1 MRVQRTIAM
10 NPVEPAPMSLRIP
23 NGVPLTLDIQYL
35 DIGGRPFTEDLAAQL
50 QVTARSNSS
59 TDFYAVPATDIING
73 KARLTIAENIL
84 KDMNGYRI
92 RLVGTYKGEATLLA
106 LGTIRIVEAAGL
118 QATPDDIIDDVPLYL
133 AYNFDAG
140 ISIRLWQDSAKSAP
154 FDLNTA
160 TITAAIYPSST
171 DPTALV
177 PFTVTRTAV
186 PGEVI
191 LGLTYLQVNALPA
204 GCWWSLRAS
213 TAGGVTTLCQG
224 TVTISG
230 IRPPP

>member
-1 MRVQRTIAM
+1 MRVKRTIAM

-35 DIGGRPFTEDLAAQL
+35 DVQGRPLTEDLAAQL
-50 QVTARSNSS
+50 QVTSRTRGN

-92 RLVGTYKGEATLLA
+92 RLAGTWKGEAALIA

-118 QATPDDIIDDVPLYL
+118 QATPEDVIDDVPLYL

-140 ISIRLWQDSAKSAP
+140 ISIRLWQDAAKSAP
-154 FDLNTA
+154 FNLDTA
-160 TITAAIYPSST
+160 TVTAAIYATRTETTP
-171 DPTALV
+171 LV
-177 PFTVTRTAV
+177 AFTVTRTAI
-186 PGEVI
+186 PGEVM
-191 LGLTYLQVNALPA
+191 LGLTHDQVNALPA

-213 TAGGVTTLCQG
+213 TAGGVITLCQG
-224 TVTISG
+224 TVTITG
-230 IRPPP
+230 VRPPP